1 MYVIDNARARS
12 VTKIHADVHPIRAI
26 YFAERR
32 LGSFRQ
38 VHQLV
43 CGFFRGSVQVTY
55 VLVWNYEQVA
65 TDVGVA
71 VEYYKTTRST
81 MHNKISFVVV
91 GVSLQ
96 VAENAAFGF

>member
-12 VTKIHADVHPIRAI
+12 VTKVHADVESSRVI

-38 VHQLV
+38 VHQFV
-43 CGFFRGSVQVTY
+43 CGFFRGSVQFTD

-71 VEYYKTTRST
+71 VENDETTRST
-81 MHNKISFVVV
+81 MDNKISFVVV
-91 GVSLQ
+91 EVGLQ
-96 VAENAAFGF
+96 PAKNAALGS